1 MKNIIC
7 ENLNI
12 KIENFIKNSDKSNT
26 IVLTDF
32 DYTISKRF
40 NENSNEQL
48 YSTYDFINYSKLGE
62 KINLNER
69 NTELRKYYLPLET
82 DISLELNQRISIIK
96 EWFIKALHLYMEC
109 KFTYKDL
116 ENMIEEGLN
125 EKNKFYFKDFFIE
138 YFDKLIKLDFPII
151 IVSGG
156 IKEIIDIL
164 FKKFIKNYQ
173 ELKKNNKIIILS
185 NYFNY
190 NKISGE
196 VESFDLNNLIFTFNK
211 SISVKNLIENK
222 FKNIKYIITLGD
234 HLNDIDMV
242 NDLNITK
249 ENILCIGFI
258 NIKNNIS
265 EEEKNNLINLYKKVY
280 DVNILN
286 DSYLYI
292 IDLLQKIYGK

>member
-1 MKNIIC
+1 METIIN

-12 KIENFIKNSDKSNT
+12 KIENFTQNSNKSNT
-26 IVLTDF
+26 IILTDF

-40 NENSNEQL
+40 NLDSNEQL

-62 KINLNER
+62 KIKLNER
-69 NTELRKYYLPLET
+69 NSELRKYYLPYET
-82 DISLELNQRISIIK
+82 DTSIELNQRILIIK
-96 EWFIKALHLYMEC
+96 EWFIKALNLYMEC

-125 EKNKFYFKDFFIE
+125 KKNKFYFKDFFIE
-138 YFDKLIKLDFPII
+138 YFNKLIELDFPII

-164 FKKFIKNYQ
+164 FKKYIKKYE

-185 NYFNY
+185 NNFNY
-190 NKISGE
+190 NNLTGE
-196 VESFDLNNLIFTFNK
+196 VESFDLENLIFTFNK

-242 NDLNITK
+242 NDLNISN
-249 ENILCIGFI
+249 ENILYIGFI
-258 NIKNNIS
+258 NKKNNIS
-265 EEEKNNLINLYKKVY
+265 EEEKNNMINLYKKVY
-280 DVNILN
+280 DINILN

-292 IDLLQKIYGK
+292 IELLKKIYN

>member
-1 MKNIIC
+1 METIIN

-12 KIENFIKNSDKSNT
+12 KIENFIKNSNKSNT
-26 IVLTDF
+26 IILTDF

-40 NENSNEQL
+40 NLDSNEQL
-48 YSTYDFINYSKLGE
+48 FSTYDFLNYSTLGE
-62 KINLNER
+62 KIKLNER
-69 NTELRKYYLPLET
+69 NTELRKYYLPIET
-82 DISLELNQRISIIK
+82 DTSIELNQRILITK
-96 EWFIKALHLYMEC
+96 EWFIKALNLYMEC

-125 EKNKFYFKDFFIE
+125 KKNKFCFKDFFIE
-138 YFDKLIKLDFPII
+138 YFNKLIELDFPII

-164 FKKFIKNYQ
+164 LKKYINNYE

-185 NYFNY
+185 NNFNY
-190 NKISGE
+190 NNLSGE
-196 VESFDLNNLIFTFNK
+196 VESFDLEKLIFTFNK

-242 NDLNITK
+242 NDLNISN
-249 ENILCIGFI
+249 ENILYIGFI
-258 NIKNNIS
+258 NVKNNIS
-265 EEEKNNLINLYKKVY
+265 EEEKNNMINLYKKIY
-280 DVNILN
+280 DINVLN

-292 IDLLQKIYGK
+292 IELLKKIYN

>member
-1 MKNIIC
+1 METIIN

-12 KIENFIKNSDKSNT
+12 KIENFIKNSNKSNT
-26 IVLTDF
+26 IILTDF

-40 NENSNEQL
+40 NLDSNEQL
-48 YSTYDFINYSKLGE
+48 FSTYDFINYSTLGE
-62 KINLNER
+62 KIKLNER
-69 NTELRKYYLPLET
+69 NTELRKYYLPIET
-82 DISLELNQRISIIK
+82 DTSIELNQRILITK
-96 EWFIKALHLYMEC
+96 EWFIKALNLYMEC

-125 EKNKFYFKDFFIE
+125 KKNKFCFKDFFIE
-138 YFDKLIKLDFPII
+138 YFNKLIELDFPII

-164 FKKFIKNYQ
+164 FKKYIKKYE

-185 NYFNY
+185 NNFNY
-190 NKISGE
+190 NNLTGE
-196 VESFDLNNLIFTFNK
+196 VESFDLENLIFTFNK

-242 NDLNITK
+242 NDLNISN
-249 ENILCIGFI
+249 ENILYIGFI
-258 NIKNNIS
+258 NVKNNIS
-265 EEEKNNLINLYKKVY
+265 EEEKNNMINLYKKVY
-280 DVNILN
+280 DINILN

-292 IDLLQKIYGK
+292 IELLKKIYN

>member
-40 NENSNEQL
+40 NENSNDQL

-138 YFDKLIKLDFPII
+138 YFNKLIELDFPII

-156 IKEIIDIL
+156 
-164 FKKFIKNYQ
+164 
-173 ELKKNNKIIILS
+173 LKKL
-185 NYFNY
+185 
-190 NKISGE
+190 
-196 VESFDLNNLIFTFNK
+196 LIFY
-211 SISVKNLIENK
+211 L
-222 FKNIKYIITLGD
+222 KNI
-234 HLNDIDMV
+234 
-242 NDLNITK
+242 
-249 ENILCIGFI
+249 
-258 NIKNNIS
+258 
-265 EEEKNNLINLYKKVY
+265 
-280 DVNILN
+280 
-286 DSYLYI
+286 
-292 IDLLQKIYGK
+292 

>member
-164 FKKFIKNYQ
+164 FKKFIKNYE

-222 FKNIKYIITLGD
+222 YKNIKYIITLGD

>member
-1 MKNIIC
+1 METIIN

-12 KIENFIKNSDKSNT
+12 KIENFTQNSNKSNT
-26 IVLTDF
+26 IILTDF

-40 NENSNEQL
+40 NLDSNEQL

-62 KINLNER
+62 KIKLNER
-69 NTELRKYYLPLET
+69 NSELRKYYLPYET
-82 DISLELNQRISIIK
+82 DTSIELNQRILIIK
-96 EWFIKALHLYMEC
+96 EWFIKALNLYMEC

-125 EKNKFYFKDFFIE
+125 KKNKFYFKDFFIE
-138 YFDKLIKLDFPII
+138 YFNKLIELDFPII

-164 FKKFIKNYQ
+164 FKKYIKKYE

-185 NYFNY
+185 NNFNY
-190 NKISGE
+190 NNLTDE
-196 VESFDLNNLIFTFNK
+196 VESFDLENLIFTFNK

-242 NDLNITK
+242 NDLNISN
-249 ENILCIGFI
+249 ENILFIGFI
-258 NIKNNIS
+258 NQKNNIS
-265 EEEKNNLINLYKKVY
+265 EEEKNNMINLYKKVY
-280 DVNILN
+280 DINILN

-292 IDLLQKIYGK
+292 IELLKKIYN

>member
-1 MKNIIC
+1 METIIN

-12 KIENFIKNSDKSNT
+12 KIENFTKNSNKSNT
-26 IVLTDF
+26 IILTDF

-40 NENSNEQL
+40 NLDSNEQL

-62 KINLNER
+62 KIKLNER
-69 NTELRKYYLPLET
+69 NSELRKYYLPYET
-82 DISLELNQRISIIK
+82 DTSIELNQRILIIK
-96 EWFIKALHLYMEC
+96 EWFIKALNLYMEC

-125 EKNKFYFKDFFIE
+125 KKNKFYFKDFFIE
-138 YFDKLIKLDFPII
+138 YFNKLIELDFPII

-164 FKKFIKNYQ
+164 FKKYIKKYE

-185 NYFNY
+185 NNFNY
-190 NKISGE
+190 NNLTGE
-196 VESFDLNNLIFTFNK
+196 VESFDLENLIFTFNK

-242 NDLNITK
+242 NDLNISN
-249 ENILCIGFI
+249 ENILFIGFI
-258 NIKNNIS
+258 NKKNNIS
-265 EEEKNNLINLYKKVY
+265 EEEKNNMINLYKKVY
-280 DVNILN
+280 DINILN

-292 IDLLQKIYGK
+292 IELLKKIYN

>member
-1 MKNIIC
+1 METIIN

-12 KIENFIKNSDKSNT
+12 KIENFIKNSNKSNT
-26 IVLTDF
+26 IILTDF

-40 NENSNEQL
+40 NLDSNEQL
-48 YSTYDFINYSKLGE
+48 FSTYDFINYSTLGE
-62 KINLNER
+62 KIKLNER
-69 NTELRKYYLPLET
+69 NTELRKYYLPIET
-82 DISLELNQRISIIK
+82 DTSIELNQRILITK
-96 EWFIKALHLYMEC
+96 EWFIKALNLYMEC

-125 EKNKFYFKDFFIE
+125 KKNKFCFKDFFIE
-138 YFDKLIKLDFPII
+138 YFNKLIELDFSII

-164 FKKFIKNYQ
+164 LKKYIKNYE
-173 ELKKNNKIIILS
+173 ELKNNNKIIILS
-185 NYFNY
+185 NNFNY
-190 NKISGE
+190 NNLSGE
-196 VESFDLNNLIFTFNK
+196 VESFDLEKLIFTFNK

-242 NDLNITK
+242 NDLNVSN
-249 ENILCIGFI
+249 ENILYIGFI
-258 NIKNNIS
+258 NVKNNIS
-265 EEEKNNLINLYKKVY
+265 EEEKNNMINLYKKVY
-280 DVNILN
+280 DINILN

-292 IDLLQKIYGK
+292 IELLKKIYN

>member
-1 MKNIIC
+1 METIIN

-12 KIENFIKNSDKSNT
+12 KIENFTQNSNKSNT
-26 IVLTDF
+26 IILTDF

-40 NENSNEQL
+40 NLDSNEQL
-48 YSTYDFINYSKLGE
+48 YSTYDFINYSTLGE
-62 KINLNER
+62 KIKLNER
-69 NTELRKYYLPLET
+69 NSELRKYYLPYET
-82 DISLELNQRISIIK
+82 DTSIELNQRILIIK
-96 EWFIKALHLYMEC
+96 EWFIKALNLYMEC

-125 EKNKFYFKDFFIE
+125 KKNKFYFKDFFIE
-138 YFDKLIKLDFPII
+138 YFNKLIELDFPII

-164 FKKFIKNYQ
+164 FKKYIKKYE

-185 NYFNY
+185 NNFNY
-190 NKISGE
+190 NNLTGE
-196 VESFDLNNLIFTFNK
+196 VESFDLENLIFTFNK

-242 NDLNITK
+242 NDLKISN
-249 ENILCIGFI
+249 ENILYIGFI
-258 NIKNNIS
+258 NLKNNIS
-265 EEEKNNLINLYKKVY
+265 EEEKNNMINLYKKVY
-280 DVNILN
+280 DINILN
-286 DSYLYI
+286 DSYFYI
-292 IDLLQKIYGK
+292 IELLKKIYN

>member
-1 MKNIIC
+1 METIIN

-12 KIENFIKNSDKSNT
+12 KIENFIKNSNKSNT
-26 IVLTDF
+26 IILTDF

-40 NENSNEQL
+40 NLDSNEQL
-48 YSTYDFINYSKLGE
+48 FSTYDFINYSTLGE
-62 KINLNER
+62 KIKLNER
-69 NTELRKYYLPLET
+69 NTELRKYYLPIET
-82 DISLELNQRISIIK
+82 DTSIELNQRILITK
-96 EWFIKALHLYMEC
+96 EWFIKALNLYMEC

-125 EKNKFYFKDFFIE
+125 KKNKFCFKDFFIE
-138 YFDKLIKLDFPII
+138 YFNKLIELDFPII

-164 FKKFIKNYQ
+164 LKKYIKNYE
-173 ELKKNNKIIILS
+173 ELKNNNKIIILS
-185 NYFNY
+185 NNFNY
-190 NKISGE
+190 NNLSGE
-196 VESFDLNNLIFTFNK
+196 VESFDLEKLIFTFNK

-242 NDLNITK
+242 NDLNISN
-249 ENILCIGFI
+249 ENILYIGFI
-258 NIKNNIS
+258 NVKNNIS
-265 EEEKNNLINLYKKVY
+265 EEEKNNMINLYKKVY
-280 DVNILN
+280 DINILN

-292 IDLLQKIYGK
+292 IELLKKIYN

>member
-222 FKNIKYIITLGD
+222 YKNIKYIITLGD

>member
-1 MKNIIC
+1 METIIN

-12 KIENFIKNSDKSNT
+12 KIENFIKNSNKSNT
-26 IVLTDF
+26 IILTDF

-40 NENSNEQL
+40 NLDSNEQL
-48 YSTYDFINYSKLGE
+48 FSTYDFINYSTLGE
-62 KINLNER
+62 KIKLNER
-69 NTELRKYYLPLET
+69 NTELRKYYLPIET
-82 DISLELNQRISIIK
+82 DTSIELNQRILITK
-96 EWFIKALHLYMEC
+96 EWFIKALNLYMEC

>member
-48 YSTYDFINYSKLGE
+48 YSTYDFINYSTLGE
-62 KINLNER
+62 KIKLNER
-69 NTELRKYYLPLET
+69 NTELRKYYLPIET
-82 DISLELNQRISIIK
+82 DTSIELNQRILITK
-96 EWFIKALHLYMEC
+96 EWFIKALNLYIEC

-125 EKNKFYFKDFFIE
+125 KKNKFCFKDFFIE
-138 YFDKLIKLDFPII
+138 YFNKLIELDFPII

-164 FKKFIKNYQ
+164 FKKYIKKYE

-185 NYFNY
+185 NNFNY
-190 NKISGE
+190 NNLSGE
-196 VESFDLNNLIFTFNK
+196 VESFDLEKLIFTFNK

-242 NDLNITK
+242 NDLNISN
-249 ENILCIGFI
+249 ENILFIGFI
-258 NIKNNIS
+258 NQKNNIS
-265 EEEKNNLINLYKKVY
+265 EEEKNNMINLYKKVY
-280 DVNILN
+280 DINILN

-292 IDLLQKIYGK
+292 I

>member
-1 MKNIIC
+1 METIIN

-12 KIENFIKNSDKSNT
+12 KIENFTQNSNKSNT
-26 IVLTDF
+26 IILTDF

-40 NENSNEQL
+40 NLDSNEQL

-62 KINLNER
+62 KIKLNER
-69 NTELRKYYLPLET
+69 NSELRKYYLPYET
-82 DISLELNQRISIIK
+82 DTSIELNQRILIIK
-96 EWFIKALHLYMEC
+96 EWFIKALNLYMEC
-109 KFTYKDL
+109 KFTFKDL

-125 EKNKFYFKDFFIE
+125 KKNKFYFKDFFIE
-138 YFDKLIKLDFPII
+138 YFNKLIELDFPII

-164 FKKFIKNYQ
+164 FKKYIKKYE

-185 NYFNY
+185 NNFNY
-190 NKISGE
+190 NNLSGE
-196 VESFDLNNLIFTFNK
+196 VESFDLENLIFTFNK

-242 NDLNITK
+242 NDLKISN
-249 ENILCIGFI
+249 ENILYIGFI
-258 NIKNNIS
+258 NLKNNIS
-265 EEEKNNLINLYKKVY
+265 EEEKNNMINLYKKVY
-280 DVNILN
+280 DINILN

-292 IDLLQKIYGK
+292 IELLKKFYN

>member
-164 FKKFIKNYQ
+164 FKKYIKNYE

>member
-1 MKNIIC
+1 METIIN

-12 KIENFIKNSDKSNT
+12 KIENFTQNSNKSNT
-26 IVLTDF
+26 IILTDF

-40 NENSNEQL
+40 NLDSNEQL
-48 YSTYDFINYSKLGE
+48 YSTYDFINYSTLGE
-62 KINLNER
+62 KIKLNER
-69 NTELRKYYLPLET
+69 NTELRKYYLPIET
-82 DISLELNQRISIIK
+82 DTSIELNQRILITK
-96 EWFIKALHLYMEC
+96 EWFIKALNLYMEC

-125 EKNKFYFKDFFIE
+125 KKNKFCFKDFFIE
-138 YFDKLIKLDFPII
+138 YFNKLIELDFPII

-164 FKKFIKNYQ
+164 LKKYIKNYE

-185 NYFNY
+185 NNFNY
-190 NKISGE
+190 NNLTDE
-196 VESFDLNNLIFTFNK
+196 VESFDLENLIFTFNK

-242 NDLNITK
+242 NDLNISN
-249 ENILCIGFI
+249 ENILYIGFI
-258 NIKNNIS
+258 NVKNNIS
-265 EEEKNNLINLYKKVY
+265 EEEKNNMINLYKKVY
-280 DVNILN
+280 DINILN

-292 IDLLQKIYGK
+292 IELLKKIYN

>member
-1 MKNIIC
+1 METIIN

-12 KIENFIKNSDKSNT
+12 KIENFTQNSNKSNT
-26 IVLTDF
+26 IILTDF

-40 NENSNEQL
+40 NLDSNEQL

-62 KINLNER
+62 KIKLNER
-69 NTELRKYYLPLET
+69 NSELRKYYLPYET
-82 DISLELNQRISIIK
+82 DTSIELNQRILIIK
-96 EWFIKALHLYMEC
+96 EWFIKALNLYMEC
-109 KFTYKDL
+109 KFTFKDL

-125 EKNKFYFKDFFIE
+125 KKNKFYFKDFFIE
-138 YFDKLIKLDFPII
+138 YFNKLIELDFPII

-164 FKKFIKNYQ
+164 FKKYIKKYE

-185 NYFNY
+185 NNFNY
-190 NKISGE
+190 NNLSGE
-196 VESFDLNNLIFTFNK
+196 VESFDLENLIFTFNK

-242 NDLNITK
+242 NDLNISN
-249 ENILCIGFI
+249 ENILYIGFI
-258 NIKNNIS
+258 NKKNNIS
-265 EEEKNNLINLYKKVY
+265 EEEKNNMINLYKKVY
-280 DVNILN
+280 DINILN

-292 IDLLQKIYGK
+292 IELLKKIYN

>member
-1 MKNIIC
+1 MENIIC

-12 KIENFIKNSDKSNT
+12 KIENFIKNSNKSNT

-48 YSTYDFINYSKLGE
+48 YSTYDFINYSKIGE

-82 DISLELNQRISIIK
+82 DTSLELNQRISIIK
-96 EWFIKALHLYMEC
+96 EWFIKSLHLYMEC

-116 ENMIEEGLN
+116 ENMIEEGLSK
-125 EKNKFYFKDFFIE
+125 KNKFFFKDFFIE

-164 FKKFIKNYQ
+164 FKKYIKNYE

-190 NKISGE
+190 NKFSGE
-196 VESFDLNNLIFTFNK
+196 VESFDLKNLIFTFNK
-211 SISVKNLIENK
+211 SISVKNLIDNK
-222 FKNIKYIITLGD
+222 FKNIKYVITLGD

-242 NDLNITK
+242 NDLNISK
-249 ENILCIGFI
+249 ENILFIGFI

-265 EEEKNNLINLYKKVY
+265 EEEKNNMINLYKKVY

-292 IDLLQKIYGK
+292 IELLKKIYN